1 MLIYLFIFRLRAI
14 YFLWRQSVK
23 RKGVRGGGGESSR
36 MTPCVA
42 SVLRVKDYVLLK
54 EP

>member
-1 MLIYLFIFRLRAI
+1 MLIYLFIFRLGAI

-23 RKGVRGGGGESSR
+23 RKGGGESSR
-36 MTPCVA
+36 MTPYVT
-42 SVLRVKDYVLLK
+42 SVLRVKDYVLLN